1 MIRKCNLC
9 SSKNSKVV
17 KIVTKRPAIEND
29 YGIAKKEYFREICFC
44 KNCGGYFNHYKKNL
58 LQKNFYKGFYN
69 NSIKS
74 KHRNLLNRFRK
85 IINLP
90 LTKSDNKNR
99 ANRIHFLHFLLEKN
113 KKATAM
119 ELLDVGSGTGV
130 FSYEMSK
137 KGYNVSCVDPD
148 PAAIDHIKKNI
159 AVKKAWAGTIK
170 DVPKNILFN
179 LITCNKV
186 IEHIDNPIETVRVF
200 QDYLKKN
207 GIIYIEVPFGEEIVK
222 NMKPADRPEF
232 VIDHLNIFTRSSFR
246 YLAKKCELNI
256 LFQEAIIDPSGKNT
270 IFALLKR
277 KMV

>member
-9 SSKNSKVV
+9 GSKSSKVV
-17 KIVTKRPAIEND
+17 EIATKRPACEND
-29 YGIAKKEYFREICFC
+29 YGIAQKEYSREICFC
-44 KNCGGYFNHYKKNL
+44 KNCGGYFNHYRKGL

-74 KHRNLLNRFRK
+74 KHGNLLNRFRK

-99 ANRIHFLHFLLEKN
+99 ANRIHFLLKRD
-113 KKATAM
+113 KKTTAI

-130 FSYEMSK
+130 FPYEMSK

-148 PAAIDHIKKNI
+148 PDAINHIKKNI
-159 AVKKAWAGTIK
+159 TVKRAWTGTIK
-170 DVPKNILFN
+170 DIPKNILFD

-186 IEHIDNPIETVRVF
+186 IEHIDNPIKTVRVF
-200 QDYLKKN
+200 RNYLKKN
-207 GIIYIEVPFGEEIVK
+207 GMIYIEVPFGEEIIK
-222 NMKPADRPEF
+222 NRKPADRPEF
-232 VIDHLNIFTRSSFR
+232 IIDHLNIFTRSSFR
-246 YLAKKCELNI
+246 YLAEKCELNI

-277 KMV
+277 KKELT